1 MGLIQLE
8 LKNLDKA
15 KILFEECIVLNSA
28 FNLSYVGL
36 GNVYYELGNYELA
49 ESNHAKAYNM
59 EKKDLQVLIS
69 YANTLMSEEVIYIFI
84 I

>member
-8 LKNLDKA
+8 LKEFEKA
-15 KILFEECIVLNSA
+15 KILFEETIHLNPI

-36 GNVYYELGNYELA
+36 GNVYYETGDYESA
-49 ESNHAKAYNM
+49 ETYHFKAYNM

-69 YANTLMSEEVIYIFI
+69 YANTLMSLEVK
-84 I
+84 